1 MLENGVYVIK
11 GNAELEHIRLS
22 NKTKCSDCI
31 RFSCEIFNFF
41 ENGSYTVKGGYANL
55 FDSIIK
61 IYYFNNPIEC
71 KIEDFVRKYEYD
83 L

>member
-1 MLENGVYVIK
+1 MNGYKQVRK
-11 GNAELEHIRLS
+11 
-22 NKTKCSDCI
+22 
-31 RFSCEIFNFF
+31 
-41 ENGSYTVKGGYANL
+41 
-55 FDSIIK
+55 K